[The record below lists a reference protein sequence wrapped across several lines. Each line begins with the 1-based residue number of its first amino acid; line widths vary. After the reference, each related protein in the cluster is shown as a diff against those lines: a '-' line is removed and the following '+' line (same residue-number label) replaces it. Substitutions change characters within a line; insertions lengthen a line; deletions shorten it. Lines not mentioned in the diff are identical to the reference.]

1 MRKFLQKLITKF
13 IQSKFVY
20 NVFDHKPYLPAAKG
34 EIVTVVTKLTD
45 QETRDAMAKKCV
57 GDYKPKLDA
66 TKADPLDLASYKV
79 TKPWGHEVWLDINES
94 YAYKLISMKKG
105 QKCSLQS
112 HDFKVEANYVLSG
125 KAEVSLEDENGNMV
139 SKIYTKG
146 TGWTVPVGR
155 IHQVHALETYVAL
168 EVSSPHLDDVIRY
181 NDDRPS
187 GKIESEHAQKCM
199 LAPGPVHTGPGPGS
213 NFY

>member
-20 NVFDHKPYLPAAKG
+20 NIFDHLPSPALFTSTSPS
-34 EIVTVVTKLTD
+34 EFDFVVVSD
-45 QETRDAMAKKCV
+45 QLASRAHQNLMARKCV
-57 GDYKPKLDA
+57 EDYKPKLDA

-125 KAEVSLEDENGNMV
+125 KAEVFLEDENGNMV

-187 GKIESEHAQKCM
+187 GKIESEHA
-199 LAPGPVHTGPGPGS
+199 
-213 NFY
+213 